1 LRALTPARAARL
13 LVAVA
18 LCVGRLAAAQPDPAR
33 AMLRQGIADRRAH
46 RDEDALAAFT
56 RAYALAPDDAT
67 LAQVGL
73 AEQALGRWVEAE
85 RHLSDALAGDHPWV
99 RRHAATLR
107 AALSLVRA
115 QLGSLRLEG
124 SPEGAAV
131 RIDGDPAGA
140 LPSPALRVRA
150 GTVVVRVEA
159 PGHHPIE
166 RRVSVEAGASVREE
180 FRLVAVAPAPPP
192 APAPPVLAPPP
203 PVLAPPPPVLA
214 PPPPVLARTRPWA
227 GLAVLGVGVASLAT
241 GATLAVL
248 SAAAAPK
255 TCRPARRC
263 CGTSPWRA
271 SRSGARRSSRASCG
285 GGSAA
290 RLHAR

>member
-1 LRALTPARAARL
+1 
-13 LVAVA
+13 
-18 LCVGRLAAAQPDPAR
+18 
-33 AMLRQGIADRRAH
+33 
-46 RDEDALAAFT
+46 
-56 RAYALAPDDAT
+56 
-67 LAQVGL
+67 
-73 AEQALGRWVEAE
+73 
-85 RHLSDALAGDHPWV
+85 V